1 MMSQRTMA
9 LLGIGALALVLISRQ
24 PQARGRR
31 GRGHTPQWA
40 VGRVKAYIARR
51 KGAIAPGTT
60 FAASL
65 SGGTWTVNAT
75 WSNQPVATATV
86 DDRTGAVSLTIT
98 QDFGVMGTS
107 SGIVTGADAAP
118 TSAKA
123 AAPAPMTRATQTA
136 ATGYQ
141 QPTRLPTTT
150 TTTRP
155 AMPPRYR

>member
-1 MMSQRTMA
+1 MSQRTMA

-24 PQARGRR
+24 LQARGRR

-107 SGIVTGADAAP
+107 SGIVTGADAA
-118 TSAKA
+118 KA